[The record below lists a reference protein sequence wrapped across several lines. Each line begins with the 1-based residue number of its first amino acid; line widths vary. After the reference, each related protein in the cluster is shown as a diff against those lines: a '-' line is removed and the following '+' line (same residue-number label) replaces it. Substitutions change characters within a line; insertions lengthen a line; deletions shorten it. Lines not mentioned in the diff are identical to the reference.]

1 MGNTDRNAAV
11 DMTADSQLVPQSH
24 LPGDVRAYN
33 FYQLVE
39 LLQKLQQFNPESE
52 EWERQC
58 QLVFSANPS
67 LGFSPSD
74 VNSLHER
81 ADERLVMLTNF
92 FGLSGAQSPLPGFI
106 IEQLVNEEPGG
117 FKQPFLD
124 FFNNRLINLVYRIW
138 RKYRYYVRFQPDA
151 NDAFSAQLFALVGL
165 GDTDLRGE
173 TPINWCK
180 MLAYAGTL
188 AGRSRSPQVVA
199 GIIAHCF
206 DLQDVQIRQ
215 WVRRKVHIDKSQQLS
230 LGQQNAQLGVD
241 SMVGE
246 SVMDCNGKFVI
257 CIGKLSRERF
267 ADFLP
272 SGKEH
277 QPLCKLV
284 EFILREQMAYDVEL
298 TMDEDEAP
306 KLSLAADSGVALGWT
321 SFLGDNAQ
329 DQHVLIQ
336 VRQ

>member
-1 MGNTDRNAAV
+1 MGNTDRDATT
-11 DMTADSQLVPQSH
+11 DLTLDQRLTHHTS
-24 LPGDVRAYN
+24 LPSNVSAYN

-39 LLQKLQQFNPESE
+39 LLQKLNQFNPESE
-52 EWERQC
+52 DWERQC

-74 VNSLHER
+74 VASLQSK
-81 ADERLVMLTNF
+81 DEQHLVMLTNF

-106 IEQLVNEEPGG
+106 LEQLINEEPGDV
-117 FKQPFLD
+117 KRAFLD

-151 NDAFSAQLFALVGL
+151 QDKFSAQLFALVGL
-165 GDTDLRGE
+165 GDPELRGE

-206 DLQDVQIRQ
+206 DLKKVHIRQ
-215 WVRRKVHIDKSQQLS
+215 WVRRRVLIDRNQQSS
-230 LGQQNAQLGVD
+230 LGKQNAQLGVN
-241 SMVGE
+241 SMLGE
-246 SVMDCNGKFVI
+246 SVMDCSGKFVV
-257 CIGKLSRERF
+257 CIHNLSRERF
-267 ADFLP
+267 YDFLP
-272 SGKEH
+272 SGKEF
-277 QPLCKLV
+277 QPLCKLI
-284 EFILREQMAYDVEL
+284 EFILREQMAYDLEL
-298 TMDEDEAP
+298 AMDENVAP
-306 KLSLAADSGVALGWT
+306 KLRLIADSGIALGWT
-321 SFLGDNAQ
+321 SFLGKQSRNN
-329 DQHVLIQ
+329 HVLIQ